1 MEQTP
6 VPQAFDFTAYED
18 TDSADVRIKD
28 PKTGAATSMVVQLAG
43 PEHPARKRITLARQ
57 RKMRQVLSRTGK
69 LPMSD
74 PEDDEADQ
82 VDLLVASTIGWT
94 GAATPFSTKA
104 ATDLYNDPKRRW
116 LRDQVQT
123 ALDDRELFTRSSAA
137 H

>member
-1 MEQTP
+1 MEQAQNTP
-6 VPQAFDFTAYED
+6 AFDFTAYED

-28 PKTGAATSMVVQLAG
+28 PKTGAATTMVVQLAG

-74 PEDDEADQ
+74 PEEDEADQ
-82 VDLLVASTIGWT
+82 VDLLVACTLGWQ
-94 GAATPFSTKA
+94 GAAVPFSAKA
-104 ATDLYNDPKRRW
+104 AADLYNDPKRRW

-123 ALDDRELFTRSSAA
+123 ALDDRELFTRSCARN
-137 H
+137 